1 MWYRPKN
8 ADIPTRLVQFFNIQ
22 AAATATERSPLSAKS
37 IGHFVG
43 ATPDL
48 LAEEIPE
55 LHIVC
60 EKLCRLGVLT
70 PAGCDPS
77 KLPMLGASYFSGA
90 NANMEWQRHEQYGIF
105 DHIAFGFPFIRERFS
120 KSVFPVIVQTNTG
133 ESIGSSF
140 LLEDNV
146 KTWDLVSRNILVTAR
161 HCIDTGNFRILGLD
175 LTHESDL
182 EIYFHSHNWIDIAI
196 LRSTCF
202 SKNGTRGLRVSSGKV
217 LDEILVMG
225 YPPIP
230 GFDAVQI
237 AEVATLAAQKSTL
250 GQIAASEGSYL
261 GKQEYHLISARTKGG
276 SSGGPVVNESG
287 LLVGIVTD
295 HPANEDGALDRLGMG
310 LASRSEYVHQM
321 LNQPEHYCKKMD
333 YKMSEQGISI
343 TRPC

>member
-1 MWYRPKN
+1 MWYRSKN
-8 ADIPTRLVQFFNIQ
+8 ADLPTRLVRFFNIH
-22 AAATATERSPLSAKS
+22 AAAAATERSPLFARS

-48 LAEEIPE
+48 LPEEVPE

-70 PAGCDPS
+70 PGGCDPS
-77 KLPMLGASYFSGA
+77 KLPMLGASYFSGTS
-90 NANMEWQRHEQYGIF
+90 ANMEWQRHEQYGIF
-105 DHIAFGFPFIRERFS
+105 DHLAFGFQFIRERFS
-120 KSVFPVIVQTNTG
+120 KSVFPVVVKTDNG
-133 ESIGSSF
+133 EAIGTSF

-146 KTWDLVSRNILVTAR
+146 KTWDLINRNVLVTAR
-161 HCIDTGNFRILGLD
+161 HCVEKGDFFVPGLD
-175 LTHESDL
+175 VADADDL
-182 EIYFHSHNWIDIAI
+182 EIYFHSQDWIDIAVF
-196 LRSTCF
+196 RSASF
-202 SKNGTRGLRVSSGKV
+202 SQNCNRGLRVSSGRV
-217 LDEILVMG
+217 LDDVLVMG

-230 GFDAVQI
+230 GFDALQI

-250 GQIAASEGSYL
+250 GQIAASESSYL

-276 SSGGPVVNESG
+276 SSGGPVVNASG

-321 LNQPEHYCKKMD
+321 LNQPEHYCRKVKFQR
-333 YKMSEQGISI
+333 SGEGIRILQS
-343 TRPC
+343 

>member
-1 MWYRPKN
+1 MWYRSKN
-8 ADIPTRLVQFFNIQ
+8 ADLPTRLVQFFNIQ
-22 AAATATERSPLSAKS
+22 AAAAATEGSPVFAKS

-48 LAEEIPE
+48 LPEEIPE
-55 LHIVC
+55 IHIVC

-70 PAGCDPS
+70 PGGSDPNN
-77 KLPMLGASYFSGA
+77 LPMLGAAYFSGVH
-90 NANMEWQRHEQYGIF
+90 ANMEWQRHEHYGIF

-120 KSVFPVIVQTNTG
+120 KSVFPVVVQTDGG
-133 ESIGSSF
+133 EDIGSSF

-146 KTWDLVSRNILVTAR
+146 KTWDLVNRNVLVTAR
-161 HCIDTGNFRILGLD
+161 HCIENGSFSIPGLD
-175 LTHESDL
+175 LTGADDL
-182 EIYFHSHNWIDIAI
+182 EIYFHSQDWIDIAL
-196 LRSTCF
+196 LRSTSF
-202 SKNGTRGLRVSSGKV
+202 SENCARGLRVSSGKV
-217 LDEILVMG
+217 LDEVLVMG

-276 SSGGPVVNESG
+276 SSGGPVVNVSG

-295 HPANEDGALDRLGMG
+295 HPANEEGALDRLGMG

-321 LNQPEHYCKKMD
+321 LNQPEHYCRKLE
-333 YKMSEQGISI
+333 YQTSQAGI
-343 TRPC
+343 RVLR